1 MVPIYAACAWFA
13 LVYKDYALYFD
24 VFRET
29 YEAVTIYSFFAL
41 LIAFYGGKGM
51 FIIRDFRVYMVVKL
65 VRELALKCQEEHI
78 APISWCFSSWL
89 MGHEFYTNNRFGI
102 LQYVVIRILCA
113 FATFATQFYDIYHDA
128 CFCFIYAFLFIR
140 AFFLIQ
146 LPTHILLL

>member
-51 FIIRDFRVYMVVKL
+51 FIIRDFRVYGSKASERIGFKVPGGTYCPYLL
-65 VRELALKCQEEHI
+65 V
-78 APISWCFSSWL
+78 F
-89 MGHEFYTNNRFGI
+89 
-102 LQYVVIRILCA
+102 
-113 FATFATQFYDIYHDA
+113 
-128 CFCFIYAFLFIR
+128 FIVANG
-140 AFFLIQ
+140 
-146 LPTHILLL
+146 P